1 MAGQN
6 VNANLAFLQQYAAGG
21 GQVQMQNS
29 QGQYVNATPSQ
40 VQGALAQAQ
49 VQAGGG
55 NAGGGNAGGG
65 NTPPPASPGGGANQP
80 TPAQQRMLARRQQQQ
95 QDRAQRQAE
104 RDAQRRQ
111 QQQQKATQQGLISGV
126 AGASE
131 ALGTALERLRAFS
144 EWAGQAPTPGG
155 IASMLFGLAVLISI
169 VVPVNEGYTRLQ
181 LLWLTIL
188 GRTYLPEAKAIEDAR
203 NSGQLDTSG
212 GQSLP
217 DEIKGILGRMSANPI
232 LGAAGTIAGVGSG
245 PAPTS
250 SQGLSSVTTTT
261 RKPGW
266 GQLPIQPPMG
276 SDGRRAF

>member
-29 QGQYVNATPSQ
+29 HGQYVNATPSQ
-40 VQGALAQAQ
+40 VQGALAQAGS
-49 VQAGGG
+49 QAGGNSG
-55 NAGGGNAGGG
+55 NGGGGN
-65 NTPPPASPGGGANQP
+65 NPPPANPAQQPGGANQP

-104 RDAQRRQ
+104 RAEQQRRQ
-111 QQQQKATQQGLISGV
+111 RQQKATQQGLSGGV
-126 AGASE
+126 AGVAQ
-131 ALGTALERLRAFS
+131 AWGQAGDRLRALS